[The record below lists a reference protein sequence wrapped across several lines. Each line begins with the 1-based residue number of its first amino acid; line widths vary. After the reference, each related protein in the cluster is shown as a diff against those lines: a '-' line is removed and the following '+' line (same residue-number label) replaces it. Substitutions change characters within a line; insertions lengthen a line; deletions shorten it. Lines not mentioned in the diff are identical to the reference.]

1 MNKDLQEM
9 HLKQLVNDKECY
21 EQFQQHID
29 DLIFLR
35 QRVGNS
41 QRTTCYTQTTRC
53 DRRTKKAKV
62 TEGNGRNGGKTN

>member
-1 MNKDLQEM
+1 M

-35 QRVGNS
+35 QRALETANEPHVIHRQQGAIDVL
-41 QRTTCYTQTTRC
+41 RKLKLLRET
-53 DRRTKKAKV
+53 V
-62 TEGNGRNGGKTN
+62 NGGKPN